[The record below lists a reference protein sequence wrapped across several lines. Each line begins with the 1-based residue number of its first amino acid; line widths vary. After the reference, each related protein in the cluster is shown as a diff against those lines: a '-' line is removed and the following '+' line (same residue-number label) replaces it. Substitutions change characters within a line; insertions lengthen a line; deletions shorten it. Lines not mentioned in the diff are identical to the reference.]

1 MDDGH
6 AGAAREGGTRGVRG
20 VGESVPVR
28 CPDCGHSHVFSAA
41 AYPCPCGTAVA
52 APLVA
57 GAPPVRIVRRT
68 WDDEWVTVRC
78 TGCGR
83 RDEWPQ
89 PELGCPCGAL
99 LRIPVR
105 PVTAG
110 AGYDA
115 VNDAAHYLR
124 EIGFP
129 DVLRSGERPEAG
141 VDLRGPGIVAQVGLG
156 PRPADSRAVECLW
169 LSALTESA
177 VSAFFSLAGYADEAR
192 ERADTLG
199 VPLFLLDPT
208 GVPRPVNGPAAEL
221 DRSHA

>member
-1 MDDGH
+1 M
-6 AGAAREGGTRGVRG
+6 A
-20 VGESVPVR
+20 ESVPVS
-28 CPDCGHSHVFSAA
+28 CPDCGDSHVFTAS
-41 AYPCPCGTAVA
+41 AYPCPCGSAVS
-52 APLVA
+52 APLVV
-57 GAPPVRIVRRT
+57 GAPPTRIVRRT
-68 WDDEWVTVRC
+68 WDEEWVTVCC

-83 RDEWPQ
+83 QDQWPQ

-110 AGYDA
+110 ARSDA
-115 VNDAAHYLR
+115 VNAAALYLR

-129 DVLRSGERPEAG
+129 DVLRSGEWPETG
-141 VDLRGPGIVAQVGLG
+141 VDLRGPGMVARVDPGA
-156 PRPADSRAVECLW
+156 RPADSRAVECLW

-177 VSAFFSLAGYADEAR
+177 VSAFFSLAGYEDEAR
-192 ERADTLG
+192 ENADSLG

>member
-1 MDDGH
+1 M
-6 AGAAREGGTRGVRG
+6 
-20 VGESVPVR
+20 GESVPVR

-57 GAPPVRIVRRT
+57 GAPPIRIVRRT
-68 WDDEWVTVRC
+68 WADEWVTVSC

-83 RDEWPQ
+83 YDEWPQ

-110 AGYDA
+110 AGCDA
-115 VNDAAHYLR
+115 VNGAAHYLR

-141 VDLRGPGIVAQVGLG
+141 VDLRGPGIVAQVDLG

-177 VSAFFSLAGYADEAR
+177 VSAFFSLAGYTDEAR